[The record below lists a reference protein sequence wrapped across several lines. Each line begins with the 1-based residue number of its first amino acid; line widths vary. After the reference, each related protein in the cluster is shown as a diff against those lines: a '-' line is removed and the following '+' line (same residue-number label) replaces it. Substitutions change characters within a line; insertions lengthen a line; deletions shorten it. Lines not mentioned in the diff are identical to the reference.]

1 MARFGRIAVSGST
14 STYNNVNASTMIPS
28 FEATLIMKQIRIEG
42 FVVNRFQDDWEVGQ
56 KQMIQWIKEVF
67 FKIFIIPSQN
77 ISIIS
82 FKK

>member
-28 FEATLIMKQIRIEG
+28 FEATLILKQIRIEG
-42 FVVNRFQDDWEVGQ
+42 FVVNRFQDGWEESQ

-67 FKIFIIPSQN
+67 LK
-77 ISIIS
+77 
-82 FKK
+82 